1 MKQILRVINH
11 RDFVLL
17 LAILCGLLL
26 GDRTKL
32 LADLSVYSLAL
43 VMVFSTTGFSFRS
56 WIPFQNALKPLAVS
70 ALLNYFVFGA
80 VLLGLAWVFFRGE
93 DYSAYFTGFV
103 LLAAAPPGPSAV
115 PFASML
121 KGDDHFSVTG
131 VFGLHILAMLFTP
144 VILLI
149 FVGQAL
155 IHPTAILKIL
165 VQLILIP
172 LIISRFLRHPSV
184 LPRVELVR
192 DSIIKWGFFLVVT
205 PIMGMSAGLF
215 FSQAV
220 SVLKISVVV
229 VVAMYLL
236 GILYHVLMRRMGR
249 PRGFIISSTLLMVT
263 KSSAFAAVVAFT
275 FFGSSPGVALPSA
288 VVSLFVTL
296 FIIFYSRF
304 SSWYD
309 GKVR

>member
-215 FSQAV
+215 FSQPV